1 MPLLLRRYG
10 TLIGF
15 VAVIVFFW
23 LRLPDTFLTSRN
35 LLNISQQMS
44 MLAVVSS
51 TMTVVMAMGDFDLSV
66 GSIASLAGIVAA
78 LVFVAGGSPWIA
90 VPAALVVGL
99 VAGLLNGFLVAYVG
113 ILPFIAT
120 LGSQAPTFKIPIP
133 CSGRR

>member
-15 VAVIVFFW
+15 AAVIAFFW
-23 LRLPDTFLTSRN
+23 LGLPETFLTARN
-35 LLNISQQMS
+35 LHNITQQMS

-66 GSIASLAGIVAA
+66 GSIASLAGTVAA

-90 VPAALVVGL
+90 VPVALAVGL
-99 VAGLLNGFLVAYVG
+99 AAGCLNGFLVA
-113 ILPFIAT
+113 
-120 LGSQAPTFKIPIP
+120 
-133 CSGRR
+133 